1 MTPDPVKYDVL
12 SIYFNGDPLTPVSFK
27 VPRGFCI
34 IAPWNEMYQFA
45 DLDGNAHAFNW
56 RTITS
61 MVVLRDSKLE
71 IP

>member
-1 MTPDPVKYDVL
+1 MEYDVL
-12 SIYFNGDPLTPVSFK
+12 SIYFENDPLTPVSFK

-34 IAPWNEMYQFA
+34 VAPWNEMYQFVDA
-45 DLDGNAHAFNW
+45 NNNAHAFNW
-56 RTITS
+56 RLIIS